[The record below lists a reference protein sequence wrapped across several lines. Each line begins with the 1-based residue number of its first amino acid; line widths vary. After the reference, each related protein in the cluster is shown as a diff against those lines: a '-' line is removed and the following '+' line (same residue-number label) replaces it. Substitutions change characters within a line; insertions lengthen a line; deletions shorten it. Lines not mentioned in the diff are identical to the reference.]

1 MEKVLII
8 SDGKPG
14 HVNQA
19 RALCSIMGWECIE
32 AVAEYRLKAFKAA
45 GYLLDSVRLHSSLPF
60 TLTFSSSG
68 ERAEAE
74 NMPAGIT
81 RIAAVSS
88 GAYYPAKVLANRLGV
103 EVIALMLPRGIRK
116 SDFSHIFCP
125 SYDNPPRAENITPV
139 PITLCS
145 RGESFYA
152 QKAGEFTEKTG
163 MKGPSASVI
172 IGGENA
178 YGRIE
183 PEKIRGQ
190 LEKIFEKTP
199 NLEHWLTTSR
209 RTSRKVEKTAA
220 SFPFDYKLIFSES
233 RYNPIPAFIG
243 MSEYIFVTSD
253 SSSMI
258 SECVSTGSAK
268 VEVLKNEPKRK
279 SKFDRFLAELQ
290 AEGCVHIFD
299 GTLGDA
305 DRKINLEEKI
315 RSVLED

>member
-14 HVNQA
+14 HLNQA
-19 RALCSIMGWECIE
+19 RALCSIMGWDCIE
-32 AVAEYRLKAFKAA
+32 AAAEYRLKAFKAA
-45 GYLLDSVRLHSSLPF
+45 GYMLDALRLYS
-60 TLTFSSSG
+60 
-68 ERAEAE
+68 
-74 NMPAGIT
+74 NMPFNLTSSDGGVTPPEITEGIS
-81 RIAAVSS
+81 RIVAVSS
-88 GAYYPAKVLANRLGV
+88 GAYYPAKVLAKRLGV

-125 SYDNPPRAENITPV
+125 SYDNPPRAENITPI

-145 RGESFYA
+145 RGESFYK
-152 QKAGEFTEKTG
+152 QKAAEFSEKTG
-163 MKGPSASVI
+163 LKGPAVSVI

-178 YGRIE
+178 YGKID

-199 NLEHWLTTSR
+199 NMPHWLTTSR
-209 RTSRKVEKTAA
+209 RTSRKVEKIAA

-233 RYNPIPAFIG
+233 RYNPIPAFIA
-243 MSEYIFVTSD
+243 MSEYLFVTSD

-258 SECVSTGSAK
+258 SECVSTGAAK
-268 VEVLKNEPKRK
+268 VEVLKNEPKKK

-290 AEGCVHIFD
+290 AKGCVHIFD
-299 GTLGDA
+299 GTLGSA
-305 DRKINLEEKI
+305 DKKINLENKI
-315 RSVLED
+315 KAVLAS